1 MPQSIVPAEAPLQ
14 PVVLVADAFYPRLDV
29 FLPARLPAV
38 TRSQAAR
45 LVRDGAVTMNGGACK
60 PAHAVRPGDVVA
72 IVLPEPSLAP
82 QPEGMDIDV
91 VFENADVLVVDKPA
105 GLVVHPAPGHTAHT
119 LVNAL
124 LHRYPD
130 LSCGDAF
137 RPGIVH
143 RLDKDTSGLIIVA
156 RNEHTRLWLVSQ
168 FKQGLVQKE
177 YAALVTGSLPAE
189 GSISGTIGRHPTH
202 RKRMAVVP
210 GGKPART
217 DYCVRENLGSYTYV
231 SALPRSGRTHQIR
244 VHFASI
250 GHPVAGDR
258 TYGGRDAARQLQP
271 WLTRHFLHAERLTF
285 RPSEAGQALSLISPL
300 PRELRQALD
309 AARAA
314 HLQPS
319 CPPKTDMV

>member
-1 MPQSIVPAEAPLQ
+1 
-14 PVVLVADAFYPRLDV
+14 
-29 FLPARLPAV
+29 
-38 TRSQAAR
+38 
-45 LVRDGAVTMNGGACK
+45 
-60 PAHAVRPGDVVA
+60 VRPGDVVA
-72 IVLPEPSLAP
+72 VLLPGPSLAP
-82 QPEGMDIDV
+82 QPEGIDIDV
-91 VFENADVLVVDKPA
+91 VYEDGDVLILDKPA
-105 GLVVHPAPGHTAHT
+105 GIVVHPAPGHSSHT

-156 RNEHTRLWLVSQ
+156 RNERTRLWLVSQ

-177 YAALVTGSLPAE
+177 YAAMVVGSVPEE
-189 GSISGTIGRHPTH
+189 GSISGAIGRHPTH

-210 GGKPART
+210 GGKSART
-217 DYCVRENLGSYTYV
+217 DYRVRESLGSYTYV

-285 RPSEAGQALSLISPL
+285 KPSEESQAMSFVSPL
-300 PRELRQALD
+300 PQELRQALD

-314 HLQPS
+314 CPQPPCPLQ
-319 CPPKTDMV
+319 TDMV

>member
-1 MPQSIVPAEAPLQ
+1 MPQSIVPAESPLQ
-14 PVVLVADAFYPRLDV
+14 PVVLVAEAFYPRLDV
-29 FLPARLPAV
+29 FVPARLPGV

-45 LVRDGAVTMNGGACK
+45 LVRDGAVSLNGGACK
-60 PAHAVRPGDVVA
+60 AAHAVRPGDVVA
-72 IVLPEPSLAP
+72 VMLPEPSLAP
-82 QPEGMDIDV
+82 QPEGIDIDV
-91 VFENADVLVVDKPA
+91 VYEDANVLVLDKPA
-105 GLVVHPAPGHTAHT
+105 GLVVHPAPGHAAHT

-156 RNEHTRLWLVSQ
+156 RNERTRLWLVSQ

-177 YAALVTGSLPAE
+177 YAALVTGSVPAE
-189 GSISGTIGRHPTH
+189 GSISGAIGRHPTH
-202 RKRMAVVP
+202 RKCMAVVP

-217 DYCVRENLGSYTYV
+217 DYRVRENLGSYTYV

-285 RPSEAGQALSLISPL
+285 RPSEASQALSFISPL
-300 PRELRQALD
+300 PQELRQALD

-314 HLQPS
+314 YLQPP
-319 CPPKTDMV
+319 CPLQTDMV